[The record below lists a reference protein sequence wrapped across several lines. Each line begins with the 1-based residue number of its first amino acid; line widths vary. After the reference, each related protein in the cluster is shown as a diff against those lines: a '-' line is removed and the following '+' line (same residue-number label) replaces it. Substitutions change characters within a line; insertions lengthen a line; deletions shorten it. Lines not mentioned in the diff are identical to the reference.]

1 LLLVDLDHF
10 KRVNDTCG
18 HAVGDVT
25 LRNAARVLAGAV
37 RSGDAAVRF
46 GGDEFLLVL
55 HNADARGAERVAES
69 VRNDLGSLPPTCEGL
84 GAVTASIGV
93 ALFPAHG
100 ASLEEVVHE
109 ADLAMYRAKARGR
122 DQVVVYRPD

>member
-1 LLLVDLDHF
+1 
-10 KRVNDTCG
+10 
-18 HAVGDVT
+18 
-25 LRNAARVLAGAV
+25 
-37 RSGDAAVRF
+37 
-46 GGDEFLLVL
+46 
-55 HNADARGAERVAES
+55 VAES
-69 VRNDLGSLPPTCEGL
+69 IRKDLAALPPTCHGL

-122 DQVVVYRPD
+122 DQVVVYKPD

>member
-1 LLLVDLDHF
+1 
-10 KRVNDTCG
+10 
-18 HAVGDVT
+18 
-25 LRNAARVLAGAV
+25 
-37 RSGDAAVRF
+37 VRF

-55 HNADARGAERVAES
+55 HGADAHGAERVAES
-69 VRNDLGSLPPTCEGL
+69 VRQTLAALPPTCEGL

-93 ALFPAHG
+93 ALFPSHG
-100 ASLEEVVHE
+100 PSLEEVVHE